1 METQLEDFV
10 NNFDKY
16 HKVHGVLIGV
26 GAMIVSKPLLGSPNN
41 RYVGIAS
48 GLGAYFYMMYQE
60 RKNHPYDIPH
70 ERIKLSWD
78 SDIPEGATG
87 GIYNESY
94 DDIHYYD
101 THEMAPIGLNSGFSK
116 GWTFTPK

>member
-60 RKNHPYDIPH
+60 RLNAPA

-94 DDIHYYD
+94 EDVHYYD
-101 THEMAPIGLNSGFSK
+101 THEMPPIML
-116 GWTFTPK
+116 